1 MAGLLKKNFVF
12 LVIRYLLLVNGKWDG
27 VVQKFTNKKNG
38 QCKRFNGKFFDGKI
52 RLKTNN
58 E

>member
-27 VVQKFTNKKNG
+27 TEKS
-38 QCKRFNGKFFDGKI
+38 D
-52 RLKTNN
+52 
-58 E
+58 